1 MHKSSKKRRH
11 PQASGR
17 NSDPDG
23 RNRVPYGGQTP
34 VSRPPAAC
42 LFPPSGSTGKP
53 AWQHT
58 CAPGRAED
66 CHQGGKGKPCGRATR
81 CRGRKKHVPNA
92 APPRRGD
99 EPHAL
104 SFSKSRISVSNC
116 SSREGAGG
124 AGGAAGFSLFFL
136 ESLAI
141 SLTKRKIEKAM
152 TRKSKEACRKLP

>member
-42 LFPPSGSTGKP
+42 LFPLPGAQVSPLGSTPVPPGGQKIATKGAKESP
-53 AWQHT
+53 A
-58 CAPGRAED
+58 D
-66 CHQGGKGKPCGRATR
+66 
-81 CRGRKKHVPNA
+81 
-92 APPRRGD
+92 APPAAVAGGSTCRTLRPTARD